1 MNHQRLNKF
10 KLGFRHGIPIMLGYF
25 AVAFTLGIA
34 AREAGITAFQAGL
47 TSALINASAGEY
59 IGFTLIAANAGYFEV
74 LIMEAVA
81 NARYLLM
88 SCSLSQKLSP
98 DTPLRHRLLVGF
110 YITDE
115 IFSVSYAQPGML
127 NPWYT
132 FGAAAAAAPGWALG
146 TVFGVLVG
154 NILPLRFVSAL
165 GVGLYGMFIA
175 SFIPP
180 AKENKLICGLVAI
193 SFAASF
199 LFSFVSVPWL
209 TDGIKIIVL
218 TVVLSLGAAILFP
231 IQEKTD
237 ASEESEAEHDA

>member
-1 MNHQRLNKF
+1 MKQHRLTKF
-10 KLGFRHGIPIMLGYF
+10 KHGYRHGIPIMLGYF
-25 AVAFTLGIA
+25 AVSFTLGIA

-88 SCSLSQKLSP
+88 SCSLSQKLPP

-132 FGAAAAAAPGWALG
+132 FGAAAAAAPGWAFG
-146 TVFGVLVG
+146 TVLGVLVG
-154 NILPLRFVSAL
+154 NILPLQFVSAL

-175 SFIPP
+175 SFVPP
-180 AKENKLICGLVAI
+180 ARENKLTCGLVAV
-193 SFAASF
+193 SFAASL

-209 TDGIKIIVL
+209 TDGVKIIIL
-218 TVVLSLGAAILFP
+218 TVVISLLAAILFP
-231 IQEKTD
+231 IKENAASTEEK
-237 ASEESEAEHDA
+237 EVEHDA

>member
-1 MNHQRLNKF
+1 
-10 KLGFRHGIPIMLGYF
+10 MLGYF
-25 AVAFTLGIA
+25 AVSFALGIA

-88 SCSLSQKLSP
+88 SCSLSQKLPP

-146 TVFGVLVG
+146 TVCGVLIG
-154 NILPLRFVSAL
+154 DILPLRFVSAL

-175 SFIPP
+175 SFVPP
-180 AKENKLICGLVAI
+180 ARENKLICGLVAV
-193 SFAASF
+193 SFAASL
-199 LFSFVSVPWL
+199 LFSMVSVPWL
-209 TDGIKIIVL
+209 TDGVKIIIL
-218 TVVLSLGAAILFP
+218 TVVISLAAAILFP
-231 IQEKTD
+231 VKENESPTEEK
-237 ASEESEAEHDA
+237 EAEHDA

>member
-1 MNHQRLNKF
+1 MKTNRLKSF

-25 AVAFTLGIA
+25 AVSFTLGIA

-88 SCSLSQKLSP
+88 SCSLSQKLPP
-98 DTPLRHRLLVGF
+98 DTPLRHRLIVGF

-127 NPWYT
+127 KPWYT
-132 FGAAAAAAPGWALG
+132 FGAAAAAAPGWAFG
-146 TVFGVLVG
+146 TVLGVVVG
-154 NILPLRFVSAL
+154 NILPLQIVSAL

-180 AKENKLICGLVAI
+180 AKNDRLIAGLVI
-193 SFAASF
+193 VSFAASF
-199 LFSFVSVPWL
+199 LFSKVSLPFL
-209 TDGIKIIVL
+209 TDGVKIIIL
-218 TVVLSLGAAILFP
+218 TVVISLGAAILFP
-231 IQEKTD
+231 VKEKK
-237 ASEESEAEHDA
+237 APAAEQEAEKDA